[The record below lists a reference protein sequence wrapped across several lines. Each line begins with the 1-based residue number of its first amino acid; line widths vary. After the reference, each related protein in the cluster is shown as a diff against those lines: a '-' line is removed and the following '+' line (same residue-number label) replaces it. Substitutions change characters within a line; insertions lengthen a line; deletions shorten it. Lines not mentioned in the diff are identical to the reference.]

1 MNPSEDSE
9 PRFPNDEE
17 IEQMLETMRGVM
29 GGDLVHL
36 LEEGGVEPSTMLR
49 FSPLAEQ
56 FKKAR
61 EGKGLSPDEVGRKLG
76 VGPGVV
82 IGMEH
87 AAIGELDPRVVSD
100 YVALLGLEAY
110 FRAWAD
116 RFTETAA
123 LLESGGLNQGAN
135 DASALTDS
143 FKALTPEDHDFIK
156 RLDSMDDKDFV
167 EQLQDITDKLGE
179 DAGPDPEV
187 FQFKITLDGVKP
199 PIWRRIQTP
208 SDFTLAALSGMIQ
221 AAMGW
226 EGFHL
231 HAFEID
237 GTRYGVPMEGDWEEI
252 LDEGEYSLDELGL
265 RAKSR
270 FKYEYDFGDDWRHTV
285 VLEKILPWKPED
297 DPVCVTGKRAC
308 PPEDCGGVWGY
319 RRLLEALA
327 DPKHPEHK
335 GMKEWLGGEVPDPE
349 RFSLERAN
357 LRLATLFPQ
366 ETDEGEETPS
376 ARN

>member
-1 MNPSEDSE
+1 MNLSEESE
-9 PRFPNDEE
+9 PRFPSDEE
-17 IEQMLETMRGVM
+17 IEQILETMRGVM

-36 LEEGGVEPSTMLR
+36 LEEGGVEPTTMLR

-82 IGMEH
+82 IGIEH
-87 AAIGELDPRVVSD
+87 AAIGELDPRVVAD

-116 RFTETAA
+116 RFTKTAA
-123 LLESGGLNQGAN
+123 LLESGGLNQGPK
-135 DASALTDS
+135 DATALTDS
-143 FKALTPEDHDFIK
+143 FKALTPEDHDFITL
-156 RLDSMDDKDFV
+156 LDSMADEDFV
-167 EQLQDITDKLGE
+167 EQLQDLG
-179 DAGPDPEV
+179 DGFGGDPGPEPEV
-187 FQFKITLDGVKP
+187 YQFKITLDGVKP

-208 SDFTLAALSGMIQ
+208 SDFTLAALSDMIQ

-226 EGFHL
+226 ENVHL
-231 HAFEID
+231 HAFEI
-237 GTRYGVPMEGDWEEI
+237 GGMRYGIPMDDGWEDV

-285 VLEKILPWKPED
+285 VLEKVLPWKPED
-297 DPVCVTGKRAC
+297 DPVCIKGKRAC
-308 PPEDCGGVWGY
+308 PPEDCGGIWGY
-319 RRLLEALA
+319 QRLWETLA

-335 GMKEWLGGEVPDPE
+335 QMKEWLGGEVPDPE
-349 RFSLERAN
+349 RFSLERVN
-357 LRLATLFPQ
+357 LRLATLFPPD
-366 ETDEGEETPS
+366 TDAEEVTPS